1 MLIST
6 CRYIINAY
14 SGTTTQGSGG
24 FIIRSCRSLRHNRKF
39 ITTTISNMI
48 LSAIISAAAVAAAA
62 PAPVTPQQ
70 LIDRIATGP
79 YRADAEF
86 SVTMPQ
92 LPDDVVY
99 TLALS
104 QTPAPADTLC
114 PAAYLID
121 WTITKRPGS
130 DTPGAADKGFSAYFG
145 GNHYS
150 LIAERLRERHF
161 DSDPDAFMRPR
172 RGGVAVTT
180 QFADFIPI
188 LMAQKLRE
196 MAADPRYTVTAVPD
210 TVIGGEKAVAILTAF
225 NSGGATTSE
234 AEYIFYPG
242 ETLTPRRVL
251 LENNTGSIGEQ
262 TITATFAPA
271 QDAGSAPAPVTEEAL
286 MALYPDEFERFRTSS
301 YRLENLPG
309 RHLPAIA
316 SPTLDGSRYTRTASQ
331 SLDAP
336 TVIVLLDAGSGFT
349 GEVIDAVRTAARQ
362 IPWRVDVVWAFTD
375 NDPDR
380 VAEVISAADGR
391 NETILR
397 SSAAVARDCGA
408 TAMLPAMVFAGRDGI
423 VSDFIAGFNN
433 SLSSD
438 VVKKIMAMKP

>member
-1 MLIST
+1 
-6 CRYIINAY
+6 
-14 SGTTTQGSGG
+14 
-24 FIIRSCRSLRHNRKF
+24 
-39 ITTTISNMI
+39 MI
-48 LSAIISAAAVAAAA
+48 LSAIISAALAAS
-62 PAPVTPQQ
+62 PVTPQQ
-70 LIDRIATGP
+70 LIDRIDAGP
-79 YRADAEF
+79 YRADVDF

-99 TLALS
+99 TITLS
-104 QTPAPADTLC
+104 QTPAAADTLC
-114 PAAYLID
+114 PVAYLID

-130 DTPGAADKGFSAYFG
+130 DTPGAADKGFSAYFD

-180 QFADFIPI
+180 QFAEFIPA

-210 TVIGGEKAVAILTAF
+210 TVVGGEKAAAIITTF

-242 ETLTPRRVL
+242 EKLAPRRVV

-262 TITATFAPA
+262 TITATFAPP
-271 QDAGSAPAPVTEEAL
+271 QQAGSAPAPVTEDAL
-286 MALYPDEFERFRTSS
+286 MTLYPEEFARFRTSS

-309 RHLPAIA
+309 SHLPAIA
-316 SPTLDGSRYTRTASQ
+316 SPTLDGNRYTRTASQ
-331 SLDAP
+331 TLDAP
-336 TVIVLLDAGSGFT
+336 TVLVLLDAGSGFT
-349 GEVIDAVRTAARQ
+349 SEVIDAVRTAARQ
-362 IPWRVDVVWAFTD
+362 IPWRVDIVWAFTD

-380 VAEVISAADGR
+380 VAEVIDSVDGR

-397 SSAAVARDCGA
+397 SSTAVARDCGA
-408 TAMLPAMVFAGRDGI
+408 TAMLPAIIFAGRDGI